1 MRLAKHRLPA
11 RIQSRC
17 RRRIRRIL
25 HSALALKGAL
35 LLVFAC
41 PGLAYSPHA
50 LAAAPR
56 TDPLLAS
63 LAANPADQEAAI
75 ECLGEAIY
83 YEAGFE
89 PQTGQEAVGQVILN
103 RARNGHF
110 PGDVCGVVYQGSER
124 RTGCQFSFTC
134 DGSLTRRPP
143 EAEQLEQARRV
154 ANLLIDG
161 LVFVPEVGAATH
173 YHANYVHPY
182 WAPTLQKLATVGR
195 HVFYR

>member
-1 MRLAKHRLPA
+1 MRLVKHRTTV
-11 RIQSRC
+11 RIQSRF
-17 RRRIRRIL
+17 RRTIRRIL

-35 LLVFAC
+35 LLVLAC
-41 PGLAYSPHA
+41 PGLAYSPQA
-50 LAAAPR
+50 LAALPR

-63 LAANPADQEAAI
+63 LAASPAEQEAAI

-89 PQTGQEAVGQVILN
+89 PQAGQEAVAQVILN
-103 RARNGHF
+103 RARSGHY
-110 PGDVCGVVYQGSER
+110 PDDVCGVVYQGHKR

-143 EAEQLEQARRV
+143 EAAQLEQARRI
-154 ANLLIDG
+154 ASLLIDG

-173 YHANYVHPY
+173 YHADYVRPY
-182 WAPTLQKLATVGR
+182 WAPTLRKMAVVGR